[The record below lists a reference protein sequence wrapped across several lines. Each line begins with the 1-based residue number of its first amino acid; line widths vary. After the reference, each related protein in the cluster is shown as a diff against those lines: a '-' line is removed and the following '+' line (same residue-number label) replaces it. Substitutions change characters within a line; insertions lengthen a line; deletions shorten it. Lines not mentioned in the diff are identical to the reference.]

1 MQITSYAMNYYST
14 PAQSNNKANDVENN
28 ADNSVSSGDKTANAE
43 NNTQNNDKNAGQKNI
58 GELSLEEQRIVTELQ
73 AADTNVR
80 AHEAAHMAAGGG
92 LTSPASYTYERGPDN
107 KMYAVAGEVGISTG
121 EGNTPQESLN
131 KAQTI
136 RRAALA
142 PADPSPQDLKV
153 AAQAASMEMS
163 ARAQIMQEKMAQNS
177 QNTNNSNETS
187 AGNSTENSN
196 VNSAGNS
203 AVNSAENST
212 ENSNINS
219 AGNSAVNSIENSAGN
234 STENSN
240 TNSVG
245 NSRVPSINQ
254 PSSTGGYYAAIS
266 DPAINSQIASSNQ
279 KSVISGSIDLAAL
292 IG

>member
-1 MQITSYAMNYYST
+1 MNYYST
-14 PAQSNNKANDVENN
+14 PAQSNNGVESNI
-28 ADNSVSSGDKTANAE
+28 DNSSGDKTANAE
-43 NNTQNNDKNAGQKNI
+43 NNTQNNKNAGQKNI

-177 QNTNNSNETS
+177 QNPNNNNETS
-187 AGNSTENSN
+187 GD
-196 VNSAGNS
+196 
-203 AVNSAENST
+203 AVNSAENSA
-212 ENSNINS
+212 ENSN
-219 AGNSAVNSIENSAGN
+219 VNSIENS
-234 STENSN
+234 
-240 TNSVG
+240 
-245 NSRVPSINQ
+245 RIPSINH
-254 PSSTGGYYAAIS
+254 PSSKGGYYAAIS
-266 DPAINSQIASSNQ
+266 DPTISSQIASNNQ
-279 KSVISGSIDLAAL
+279 KSVVGADVDLAAL
-292 IG
+292 MG

>member
-1 MQITSYAMNYYST
+1 MQITSYAMNYYNT
-14 PAQSNNKANDVENN
+14 PAQSNNKANGVENN
-28 ADNSVSSGDKTANAE
+28 ADNSVSSGDKTASAE

-177 QNTNNSNETS
+177 QNSNNSNETS
-187 AGNSTENSN
+187 GDAVNSVGNSAENSN
-196 VNSAGNS
+196 VNSTGNS
-203 AVNSAENST
+203 NVNSAENST
-212 ENSNINS
+212 KNS
-219 AGNSAVNSIENSAGN
+219 A
-234 STENSN
+234 ENSN
-240 TNSVG
+240 TNSTE
-245 NSRVPSINQ
+245 NSRIPSINQ

-266 DPAINSQIASSNQ
+266 DPAISSQIASNNQ
-279 KSVISGSIDLAAL
+279 KSVISAGVDLAAL

>member
-1 MQITSYAMNYYST
+1 MQITDTSYAMNYYNT
-14 PAQSNNKANDVENN
+14 PAQSNNKANGVENN

-163 ARAQIMQEKMAQNS
+163 ARAEILQEKMAQNS
-177 QNTNNSNETS
+177 KNTNNSNET
-187 AGNSTENSN
+187 
-196 VNSAGNS
+196 
-203 AVNSAENST
+203 SAENST

-219 AGNSAVNSIENSAGN
+219 AENSAGN
-234 STENSN
+234 SNVNSTENSNVNSAENSN
-240 TNSVG
+240 TNSAG
-245 NSRVPSINQ
+245 NSRIPSINQ

-266 DPAINSQIASSNQ
+266 DPAINSQIASNNQ
-279 KSVISGSIDLAAL
+279 KSVISGGVDLAAL

>member
-14 PAQSNNKANDVENN
+14 PAQSNDRGVENN
-28 ADNSVSSGDKTANAE
+28 TGNSSGNKTSNAE

-58 GELSLEEQRIVTELQ
+58 GELSQEEQRIVTELQ

-163 ARAQIMQEKMAQNS
+163 ARAEILQEKMAQNS

-187 AGNSTENSN
+187 AENSARNSTGNSTGNSTENSR
-196 VNSAGNS
+196 
-203 AVNSAENST
+203 
-212 ENSNINS
+212 I
-219 AGNSAVNSIENSAGN
+219 
-234 STENSN
+234 
-240 TNSVG
+240 
-245 NSRVPSINQ
+245 PSINQ

-266 DPAINSQIASSNQ
+266 DPTISSQIASNNQ
-279 KSVISGSIDLAAL
+279 KSVIGGGVDLAAL

>member
-1 MQITSYAMNYYST
+1 MNYYNT
-14 PAQSNNKANDVENN
+14 PAQSNDRGVENN

-58 GELSLEEQRIVTELQ
+58 GELSLEEQRMVTELQ

-177 QNTNNSNETS
+177 KNSNNSNETS
-187 AGNSTENSN
+187 GDAVKSAENSTENSN
-196 VNSAGNS
+196 VNSTGNS
-203 AVNSAENST
+203 AVNST
-212 ENSNINS
+212 
-219 AGNSAVNSIENSAGN
+219 ENSAGN
-234 STENSN
+234 S
-240 TNSVG
+240 
-245 NSRVPSINQ
+245 RIPSINQ
-254 PSSTGGYYAAIS
+254 PSSTGGYYATIS
-266 DPAINSQIASSNQ
+266 DPTISSQIASNNQ

>member
-1 MQITSYAMNYYST
+1 MQITSYAMNYYNT
-14 PAQSNNKANDVENN
+14 PAQSNNGVENN
-28 ADNSVSSGDKTANAE
+28 ADNSSGDKTSNAE

-58 GELSLEEQRIVTELQ
+58 GELSREEQRIVSELQ

-107 KMYAVAGEVGISTG
+107 KMYAVAGEVGISTS

-187 AGNSTENSN
+187 AGNSN
-196 VNSAGNS
+196 VNSN
-203 AVNSAENST
+203 VNSAENST
-212 ENSNINS
+212 GNSNT
-219 AGNSAVNSIENSAGN
+219 N
-234 STENSN
+234 STENS
-240 TNSVG
+240 TE
-245 NSRVPSINQ
+245 NSRIPSINQ

-266 DPAINSQIASSNQ
+266 DPAISSQIASNNQ
-279 KSVISGSIDLAAL
+279 KSVISAGVDLAAL

>member
-1 MQITSYAMNYYST
+1 MNYYNT
-14 PAQSNNKANDVENN
+14 PAQSNDRGVENN
-28 ADNSVSSGDKTANAE
+28 AGNSSGDKTSSTK

-58 GELSLEEQRIVTELQ
+58 GELSREEQRIVSELQ

-92 LTSPASYTYERGPDN
+92 LTSPASYTYEQGPDN
-107 KMYAVAGEVGISTG
+107 KMYAVAGEVGISTS

-163 ARAQIMQEKMAQNS
+163 ARAEILQEKMAQNS
-177 QNTNNSNETS
+177 QNPNNSNETS
-187 AGNSTENSN
+187 AGNSTVNSN
-196 VNSAGNS
+196 T
-203 AVNSAENST
+203 NSAENST
-212 ENSNINS
+212 
-219 AGNSAVNSIENSAGN
+219 GN
-234 STENSN
+234 STENSAENSN
-240 TNSVG
+240 TNSTE
-245 NSRVPSINQ
+245 NSRIPSINH

-266 DPAINSQIASSNQ
+266 DPTISSQIASNNQ
-279 KSVISGSIDLAAL
+279 KSVIGADVDLAAL

>member
-1 MQITSYAMNYYST
+1 MQITDTSYAMNYYST
-14 PAQSNNKANDVENN
+14 PAQSNNKANGVENN

-177 QNTNNSNETS
+177 KNTNNSNETS
-187 AGNSTENSN
+187 GDAVNSVENSTENSN

-203 AVNSAENST
+203 AGNSTRNSVGNSVGNSNVNSAENST
-212 ENSNINS
+212 ENSRI
-219 AGNSAVNSIENSAGN
+219 
-234 STENSN
+234 
-240 TNSVG
+240 
-245 NSRVPSINQ
+245 PSINQ

-266 DPAINSQIASSNQ
+266 DPAISSQIASNNQ
-279 KSVISGSIDLAAL
+279 KSVIGADVDLAAL

>member
-1 MQITSYAMNYYST
+1 MNYYNT
-14 PAQSNNKANDVENN
+14 PAQSNDRGVENN
-28 ADNSVSSGDKTANAE
+28 TGNSSGDKTSSTK

-58 GELSLEEQRIVTELQ
+58 GELSQEEQRIVTELQ

-163 ARAQIMQEKMAQNS
+163 ARVQIMQEKMAQNS

-187 AGNSTENSN
+187 AENSN
-196 VNSAGNS
+196 V
-203 AVNSAENST
+203 
-212 ENSNINS
+212 NSNINS
-219 AGNSAVNSIENSAGN
+219 AGNSAVNSTGNSAENSAGN
-234 STENSN
+234 SAVNSTE
-240 TNSVG
+240 NSVG
-245 NSRVPSINQ
+245 NSRIPSINH

-266 DPAINSQIASSNQ
+266 DPTISSQIASNNQ
-279 KSVISGSIDLAAL
+279 KSVIGADVDLAAL

>member
-1 MQITSYAMNYYST
+1 MNYYST
-14 PAQSNNKANDVENN
+14 PAQSNDRGVENN
-28 ADNSVSSGDKTANAE
+28 TGNSSGDKTSNAE
-43 NNTQNNDKNAGQKNI
+43 NNTQNDDKNAGQKNI
-58 GELSLEEQRIVTELQ
+58 GELSLEEQRIVSELQ

-187 AGNSTENSN
+187 GDGNARNSTANSNVNSTENSN
-196 VNSAGNS
+196 VNSAENFTG
-203 AVNSAENST
+203 NSAENSR
-212 ENSNINS
+212 I
-219 AGNSAVNSIENSAGN
+219 
-234 STENSN
+234 
-240 TNSVG
+240 
-245 NSRVPSINQ
+245 PSINQ

-266 DPAINSQIASSNQ
+266 DPAISSQIASSNQ
-279 KSVISGSIDLAAL
+279 KSVISGGVDLAAL

>member
-1 MQITSYAMNYYST
+1 MNYYNT
-14 PAQSNNKANDVENN
+14 PAQSNDRGVENN

-187 AGNSTENSN
+187 A
-196 VNSAGNS
+196 
-203 AVNSAENST
+203 ENST

-219 AGNSAVNSIENSAGN
+219 AENSAENSAGNSAVNSAGN
-234 STENSN
+234 SAENS
-240 TNSVG
+240 
-245 NSRVPSINQ
+245 RIPSINQ

-266 DPAINSQIASSNQ
+266 DPAISSQIASNNQ
-279 KSVISGSIDLAAL
+279 KSVISGGIDLAAL

>member
-1 MQITSYAMNYYST
+1 MQITDTSYAMNYYST
-14 PAQSNNKANDVENN
+14 PAQSNNKANGVENN

-107 KMYAVAGEVGISTG
+107 KMYAVAGEVGISTS

-187 AGNSTENSN
+187 GDAVNSAENSAENSNANSTENSN
-196 VNSAGNS
+196 VNSN
-203 AVNSAENST
+203 T
-212 ENSNINS
+212 NS
-219 AGNSAVNSIENSAGN
+219 AGNSNVNSAK
-234 STENSN
+234 
-240 TNSVG
+240 
-245 NSRVPSINQ
+245 NSRIPSINQ

-266 DPAINSQIASSNQ
+266 DPAISSQIASNNQ
-279 KSVISGSIDLAAL
+279 KSVIGAGVDLAAL

>member
-1 MQITSYAMNYYST
+1 MNYYST
-14 PAQSNNKANDVENN
+14 PAQSNDRGVENN
-28 ADNSVSSGDKTANAE
+28 TGNSSGDKTSSTE
-43 NNTQNNDKNAGQKNI
+43 NNTQNNDKNAGQKNV
-58 GELSLEEQRIVTELQ
+58 GELSREEQRIVSELQ

-163 ARAQIMQEKMAQNS
+163 ARAEILQEKMAQNS

-187 AGNSTENSN
+187 AENSTENS
-196 VNSAGNS
+196 AENS
-203 AVNSAENST
+203 AVNSTENST

-219 AGNSAVNSIENSAGN
+219 AGNSAVNSAGNSNVN
-234 STENSN
+234 STENS
-240 TNSVG
+240 
-245 NSRVPSINQ
+245 RIPSITQ

-266 DPAINSQIASSNQ
+266 DPAISSQIASNNQ
-279 KSVISGSIDLAAL
+279 KSVISAGVDLAAL

>member
-1 MQITSYAMNYYST
+1 MQITDTSYAMNYYNT
-14 PAQSNNKANDVENN
+14 PAQSNNKANGVENN

-43 NNTQNNDKNAGQKNI
+43 NNTQNNAKNAGQKNI
-58 GELSLEEQRIVTELQ
+58 GELSQEEQRIVTELQ

-163 ARAQIMQEKMAQNS
+163 ARAEILQEKMAQNS
-177 QNTNNSNETS
+177 QNSNNSNETS
-187 AGNSTENSN
+187 GDA
-196 VNSAGNS
+196 VNSAENS
-203 AVNSAENST
+203 AVNSAENS
-212 ENSNINS
+212 N
-219 AGNSAVNSIENSAGN
+219 VNSVEN
-234 STENSN
+234 STENS
-240 TNSVG
+240 TRNSVG
-245 NSRVPSINQ
+245 NSVGNSNVNSAENSTGNSRIPSINQ

-266 DPAINSQIASSNQ
+266 DPAINSQIASNNQ
-279 KSVISGSIDLAAL
+279 KSVISGGVDLAAL

>member
-1 MQITSYAMNYYST
+1 MNYYST
-14 PAQSNNKANDVENN
+14 PAQSNNKANGVENN

-187 AGNSTENSN
+187 GD
-196 VNSAGNS
+196 

-212 ENSNINS
+212 ENSN
-219 AGNSAVNSIENSAGN
+219 VNSTGN
-234 STENSN
+234 STENS
-240 TNSVG
+240 TRNSVG
-245 NSRVPSINQ
+245 NSNVNSAENSTENSAENSRIPSINQ

-266 DPAINSQIASSNQ
+266 DPAINSQIASNNQ
-279 KSVISGSIDLAAL
+279 KSVISAGVDLAAL

>member
-1 MQITSYAMNYYST
+1 MQITSYAINYYNT
-14 PAQSNNKANDVENN
+14 PAQSNNKANGVENN

-58 GELSLEEQRIVTELQ
+58 GELSMEEQRIVTELQ

-177 QNTNNSNETS
+177 QNQNNSNETS
-187 AGNSTENSN
+187 GDA
-196 VNSAGNS
+196 VNSAENS
-203 AVNSAENST
+203 AVNSAENSNVNSVENST
-212 ENSNINS
+212 ENSTRNSVGNSVGNSNVNS
-219 AGNSAVNSIENSAGN
+219 AENSAGN
-234 STENSN
+234 S
-240 TNSVG
+240 
-245 NSRVPSINQ
+245 RIPSINQ

-266 DPAINSQIASSNQ
+266 DPVISSQIASNNQ
-279 KSVISGSIDLAAL
+279 KSVISGGVDLAAL

>member
-1 MQITSYAMNYYST
+1 MQITDTSYAMNYYST
-14 PAQSNNKANDVENN
+14 PAQSNNKANGVENN

-58 GELSLEEQRIVTELQ
+58 GELSMEEQRIVTELQ

-187 AGNSTENSN
+187 GD
-196 VNSAGNS
+196 

-212 ENSNINS
+212 ENSN
-219 AGNSAVNSIENSAGN
+219 VNSTGN
-234 STENSN
+234 STENS
-240 TNSVG
+240 TRNSVG
-245 NSRVPSINQ
+245 NSNVNSAENSTENSAENSRIPSINQ

-266 DPAINSQIASSNQ
+266 DPAISSQIASSNQ
-279 KSVISGSIDLAAL
+279 KSVISGGVDLAAL

>member
-1 MQITSYAMNYYST
+1 MNYYNT
-14 PAQSNNKANDVENN
+14 PAQSNNGVENN
-28 ADNSVSSGDKTANAE
+28 ADNSSGDKTSSTK

-58 GELSLEEQRIVTELQ
+58 GELSREEQRIVSELQ

-107 KMYAVAGEVGISTG
+107 KMYAVAGEVGISTS

-131 KAQTI
+131 KVQTI

-153 AAQAASMEMS
+153 AAQATSMEMS
-163 ARAQIMQEKMAQNS
+163 ARAQILQEKMAQNS
-177 QNTNNSNETS
+177 QNPNNSNEAS
-187 AGNSTENSN
+187 AGNSTVNSNTNSTENSN
-196 VNSAGNS
+196 VNS
-203 AVNSAENST
+203 T
-212 ENSNINS
+212 
-219 AGNSAVNSIENSAGN
+219 
-234 STENSN
+234 
-240 TNSVG
+240 G
-245 NSRVPSINQ
+245 NSRIPSINQ

-266 DPAINSQIASSNQ
+266 DLAISSQIASNNQ
-279 KSVISGSIDLAAL
+279 KSVIGADVDLAAL

>member
-1 MQITSYAMNYYST
+1 MNYYST
-14 PAQSNNKANDVENN
+14 PAQSNNKANGVENN
-28 ADNSVSSGDKTANAE
+28 ADNSVSSADKTSNAE

-163 ARAQIMQEKMAQNS
+163 ARAEILQEKMAQNS

-187 AGNSTENSN
+187 GDA
-196 VNSAGNS
+196 VNSAENS
-203 AVNSAENST
+203 AVNSAENSNVNSVENST
-212 ENSNINS
+212 ENSTRNSVGNSVGNSNVNS
-219 AGNSAVNSIENSAGN
+219 AENSAGN
-234 STENSN
+234 S
-240 TNSVG
+240 
-245 NSRVPSINQ
+245 RIPSINQ

-266 DPAINSQIASSNQ
+266 DPAINSQIASNNQ
-279 KSVISGSIDLAAL
+279 KSVISAGVDLAAL

>member
-14 PAQSNNKANDVENN
+14 PAQSNDRGVENN
-28 ADNSVSSGDKTANAE
+28 TGNSSGDKTSNAE
-43 NNTQNNDKNAGQKNI
+43 NNTQNDDKNAGQKNI

-163 ARAQIMQEKMAQNS
+163 ARAQIMQEKMVQNS

-187 AGNSTENSN
+187 GD
-196 VNSAGNS
+196 

-212 ENSNINS
+212 ENSN
-219 AGNSAVNSIENSAGN
+219 VNSTGN
-234 STENSN
+234 STENS
-240 TNSVG
+240 TRNSVG
-245 NSRVPSINQ
+245 NSAENSNVNSAGNSRIPSINQ

-266 DPAINSQIASSNQ
+266 DPAISSQIASSNQ
-279 KSVISGSIDLAAL
+279 KSVISAGVDLAAL

>member
-1 MQITSYAMNYYST
+1 MQITDTSYAMNYYNT
-14 PAQSNNKANDVENN
+14 PAQSNNKANGVENN

-43 NNTQNNDKNAGQKNI
+43 NNTQNDDKNAGQKNI
-58 GELSLEEQRIVTELQ
+58 GELSREEQRIVSELQ

-177 QNTNNSNETS
+177 QNTNNRNETS
-187 AGNSTENSN
+187 GDAVNSTENSN
-196 VNSAGNS
+196 VNST
-203 AVNSAENST
+203 ENST
-212 ENSNINS
+212 
-219 AGNSAVNSIENSAGN
+219 GNSAGN
-234 STENSN
+234 STENS
-240 TNSVG
+240 TRNSVG
-245 NSRVPSINQ
+245 NSVGNSNVNSAENSRIPSINQ

-266 DPAINSQIASSNQ
+266 SQIASNNQ
-279 KSVISGSIDLAAL
+279 KSVISAGVDLAAL

>member
-1 MQITSYAMNYYST
+1 MQITSYAINYYNT
-14 PAQSNNKANDVENN
+14 PAQSNDRGVENN
-28 ADNSVSSGDKTANAE
+28 TGNSSGDKTSNAE

-92 LTSPASYTYERGPDN
+92 LTSPASYTYEQGPDN

-187 AGNSTENSN
+187 GD
-196 VNSAGNS
+196 

-212 ENSNINS
+212 ENSN
-219 AGNSAVNSIENSAGN
+219 VNSTGN
-234 STENSN
+234 STENS
-240 TNSVG
+240 TRKSVG
-245 NSRVPSINQ
+245 NSTENSRIPSINQ

-266 DPAINSQIASSNQ
+266 DPAINSQIASNNQ
-279 KSVISGSIDLAAL
+279 KSVISAGVDLAAL

>member
-1 MQITSYAMNYYST
+1 MNYYNT
-14 PAQSNNKANDVENN
+14 PAQSNDRGVENN
-28 ADNSVSSGDKTANAE
+28 TGNSSGDKTSNAE

-58 GELSLEEQRIVTELQ
+58 GELSREEQRIVSELQ

-163 ARAQIMQEKMAQNS
+163 ARAEILQEKMAQNS
-177 QNTNNSNETS
+177 QNPNNSNETS
-187 AGNSTENSN
+187 AGNSTVNSN
-196 VNSAGNS
+196 TS
-203 AVNSAENST
+203 SAENST
-212 ENSNINS
+212 GNSTENSAENSNINS
-219 AGNSAVNSIENSAGN
+219 I
-234 STENSN
+234 ENSN
-240 TNSVG
+240 TTSVG
-245 NSRVPSINQ
+245 NSRIPSINQ

-266 DPAINSQIASSNQ
+266 DPTISSQIASNNQ
-279 KSVISGSIDLAAL
+279 KSVIGADVDLAAL

>member
-1 MQITSYAMNYYST
+1 MQITDTSYAMNYYNT
-14 PAQSNNKANDVENN
+14 PAQSNNGAENN
-28 ADNSVSSGDKTANAE
+28 ADNSVSSGDKTASAE

-58 GELSLEEQRIVTELQ
+58 GELSQEEQRIVTELQ

-121 EGNTPQESLN
+121 EGDTPQESLN

-177 QNTNNSNETS
+177 QNTNNGNETS
-187 AGNSTENSN
+187 GDAVNSVENSAENSN
-196 VNSAGNS
+196 VNSA
-203 AVNSAENST
+203 
-212 ENSNINS
+212 
-219 AGNSAVNSIENSAGN
+219 ENSAGN
-234 STENSN
+234 SNVNSTENS
-240 TNSVG
+240 
-245 NSRVPSINQ
+245 RIPSINQ

-266 DPAINSQIASSNQ
+266 DPTISSQIASNNQ
-279 KSVISGSIDLAAL
+279 KSVISADVDLAAL

>member
-1 MQITSYAMNYYST
+1 MQITDTSYAMNYYST
-14 PAQSNNKANDVENN
+14 PAQSNNKANGVENN
-28 ADNSVSSGDKTANAE
+28 ADNSVSSADKTSNAE

-187 AGNSTENSN
+187 GDA
-196 VNSAGNS
+196 VNSAENS
-203 AVNSAENST
+203 AVNSAENSNVNSVENST
-212 ENSNINS
+212 ENSTRNSVGNSVGNSNVNS
-219 AGNSAVNSIENSAGN
+219 AENSAGN
-234 STENSN
+234 S
-240 TNSVG
+240 
-245 NSRVPSINQ
+245 RIPSINQ

-266 DPAINSQIASSNQ
+266 DPAINSQIASNNQ
-279 KSVISGSIDLAAL
+279 KSVISAGVDLAAL

>member
-1 MQITSYAMNYYST
+1 MQITDTSYAMNYYST
-14 PAQSNNKANDVENN
+14 PAQSNNKANGVENN

-177 QNTNNSNETS
+177 QNQNNSNETS
-187 AGNSTENSN
+187 AGNSN
-196 VNSAGNS
+196 VNS
-203 AVNSAENST
+203 T
-212 ENSNINS
+212 
-219 AGNSAVNSIENSAGN
+219 ENSAGN
-234 STENSN
+234 STENS
-240 TNSVG
+240 TRNSVG
-245 NSRVPSINQ
+245 NSAGNSNTNSAGNSRIPSINQ

-266 DPAINSQIASSNQ
+266 DPAINSQIASNNQ
-279 KSVISGSIDLAAL
+279 KSVISAGVDLAAL

>member
-1 MQITSYAMNYYST
+1 MQITDTSYAMNYYST
-14 PAQSNNKANDVENN
+14 PAQSNNKANGVENN

-163 ARAQIMQEKMAQNS
+163 ARAQIMQEKMVQNS

-187 AGNSTENSN
+187 GD
-196 VNSAGNS
+196 

-212 ENSNINS
+212 ENSN
-219 AGNSAVNSIENSAGN
+219 VNSTGN
-234 STENSN
+234 STENS
-240 TNSVG
+240 TRNSVG
-245 NSRVPSINQ
+245 NSAENSNVNSAGNSRIPSINQ

-266 DPAINSQIASSNQ
+266 DPAISSQIASSNQ
-279 KSVISGSIDLAAL
+279 KSVISAGVDLAAL

>member
-1 MQITSYAMNYYST
+1 MQITDTSYAMNYYST
-14 PAQSNNKANDVENN
+14 PAQSNNKANGVENN

-58 GELSLEEQRIVTELQ
+58 GELSMEEQRMVTELQ

-187 AGNSTENSN
+187 GD
-196 VNSAGNS
+196 

-212 ENSNINS
+212 ENSN
-219 AGNSAVNSIENSAGN
+219 VNSTGN
-234 STENSN
+234 STENS
-240 TNSVG
+240 TRNSVG
-245 NSRVPSINQ
+245 NSNVNSAENSTENSAENSRIPSINQ

-266 DPAINSQIASSNQ
+266 DPAISSQIASSNQ
-279 KSVISGSIDLAAL
+279 KSVISGGVDLAAL

>member
-1 MQITSYAMNYYST
+1 MNYYST
-14 PAQSNNKANDVENN
+14 PAQPNNGAENN
-28 ADNSVSSGDKTANAE
+28 TDNSVSSGDKTANAE

-177 QNTNNSNETS
+177 KNSNNSND
-187 AGNSTENSN
+187 GSTENS
-196 VNSAGNS
+196 ARNS
-203 AVNSAENST
+203 AVNSAENSNVNSVENSTGNST
-212 ENSNINS
+212 ENSTRNS
-219 AGNSAVNSIENSAGN
+219 AGNF
-234 STENSN
+234 TENSN
-240 TNSVG
+240 TNSTG
-245 NSRVPSINQ
+245 NSRIPSINQ

-266 DPAINSQIASSNQ
+266 DPAISSQIASNNQ
-279 KSVISGSIDLAAL
+279 KSVISAGVDLAAL

>member
-1 MQITSYAMNYYST
+1 MQITDTSYAMNYYST
-14 PAQSNNKANDVENN
+14 PAQSNNKANGVENN

-187 AGNSTENSN
+187 GD
-196 VNSAGNS
+196 

-212 ENSNINS
+212 ENSN
-219 AGNSAVNSIENSAGN
+219 VNSTGN
-234 STENSN
+234 STENS
-240 TNSVG
+240 TRNSVG
-245 NSRVPSINQ
+245 NSNVNSAENSTENSAENSRIPSINQ

-266 DPAINSQIASSNQ
+266 DPAISSQIASSNQ
-279 KSVISGSIDLAAL
+279 KSVISAGVDLAAL

>member
-14 PAQSNNKANDVENN
+14 PAQSNNKANGVENN
-28 ADNSVSSGDKTANAE
+28 ADNSVSSADKTSNAE

-163 ARAQIMQEKMAQNS
+163 ARAEILQEKMAQNS

-187 AGNSTENSN
+187 GDA
-196 VNSAGNS
+196 VNSAENS
-203 AVNSAENST
+203 AVNSAENSNVNSVENST
-212 ENSNINS
+212 ENSTRNSVGNSVGNSNVNS
-219 AGNSAVNSIENSAGN
+219 AENSAGN
-234 STENSN
+234 S
-240 TNSVG
+240 
-245 NSRVPSINQ
+245 RIPSINQ

-266 DPAINSQIASSNQ
+266 DPAINSQIASNNQ
-279 KSVISGSIDLAAL
+279 KSVISAGVDLAAL

>member
-1 MQITSYAMNYYST
+1 MQITDTSYAMNYYNT
-14 PAQSNNKANDVENN
+14 PANNKGAENN

-58 GELSLEEQRIVTELQ
+58 GELSLEEQRMVAELQ

-163 ARAQIMQEKMAQNS
+163 ARAEIMQEKMAQNS
-177 QNTNNSNETS
+177 QNSNNSNETS
-187 AGNSTENSN
+187 AGNSNVNSTENSN
-196 VNSAGNS
+196 VNSVG
-203 AVNSAENST
+203 NSAENSR
-212 ENSNINS
+212 I
-219 AGNSAVNSIENSAGN
+219 
-234 STENSN
+234 
-240 TNSVG
+240 
-245 NSRVPSINQ
+245 PSINQ

-266 DPAINSQIASSNQ
+266 DPTISSQIASNNQ
-279 KSVISGSIDLAAL
+279 KSVIGADVDLAAL

>member
-1 MQITSYAMNYYST
+1 MNYYNT

-28 ADNSVSSGDKTANAE
+28 ADNSVSSGDKTASAE

-187 AGNSTENSN
+187 GDAVNSVENSN
-196 VNSAGNS
+196 VNSAENSTRNSVGNS
-203 AVNSAENST
+203 VGNSNVNSAENSA
-212 ENSNINS
+212 ENSRI
-219 AGNSAVNSIENSAGN
+219 
-234 STENSN
+234 
-240 TNSVG
+240 
-245 NSRVPSINQ
+245 PSINQ

-266 DPAINSQIASSNQ
+266 DPAISSQIASSNQ
-279 KSVISGSIDLAAL
+279 KSVISGGVDLAAL